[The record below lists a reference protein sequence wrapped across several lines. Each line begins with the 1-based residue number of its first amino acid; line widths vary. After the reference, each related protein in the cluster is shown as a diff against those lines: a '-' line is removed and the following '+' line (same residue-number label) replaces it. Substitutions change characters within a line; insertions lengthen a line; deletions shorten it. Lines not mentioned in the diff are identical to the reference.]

1 MSTWLTKQPPNGQ
14 WHEMCFLKKSVS
26 FRRGSCSGET
36 RRAPVDVTARLN
48 EDDPEP
54 GALLLKLLR
63 ECKDPAV
70 FCETVRNLDG
80 KFNLDS
86 KILFELANEV
96 ERRVSPREQ
105 SAASMVYR
113 ILRTCFEE
121 FVLRDLSSESRVAW
135 RVLLGRGQS
144 SGGRSEAR
152 EEPMTP
158 GADHSF
164 EVAGITTRLSELRR
178 MLEEV
183 EPGLEKERLAGSL
196 AGLMARWT
204 LVSSFSG
211 KEESLGHGPQ
221 P

>member
-1 MSTWLTKQPPNGQ
+1 MGTWLTKQRPNGQ
-14 WHEMCFLKKSVS
+14 WHGMCFLTKSVS
-26 FRRGSCSGET
+26 FRKGSCSGET

-48 EDDPEP
+48 EDGPEH

-63 ECKDPAV
+63 ECEDLAL
-70 FCETVRNLDG
+70 FCETVRKLDG

-96 ERRVSPREQ
+96 ERRVSPQEQ

-135 RVLLGRGQS
+135 RMLLERGRS
-144 SGGRSEAR
+144 PGGRSEAR

-158 GADHSF
+158 EAGDPF
-164 EVAGITTRLSELRR
+164 VVAGITTRLSELRR

-204 LVSSFSG
+204 LVSSLPG
-211 KEESLGHGPQ
+211 EEESLGHGPQ